1 LDYNPEV
8 CFFDLDLLNLHLQN
22 KVKAQIAFEISSG
35 DLGHL
40 LLADSD
46 HYALL
51 VGKFGETNLYTKL
64 LAQLENLVPAVTH
77 QIVAQIFYTVYS
89 RS

>member
-1 LDYNPEV
+1 M
-8 CFFDLDLLNLHLQN
+8 LNLHLQN
-22 KVKAQIAFEISSG
+22 KVKAQIAFEISSA

-40 LLADSD
+40 FLADSD

-51 VGKFGETNLYTKL
+51 AGKFGETNVYTML
-64 LAQLENLVPAVTH
+64 LAQLENLVPAVLH
-77 QIVAQIFYTVYS
+77 QIDAQIFYTVYS